1 MAPRRSTPAAAPPR
15 SRSAAA
21 GQKIYFVSLGCPKN
35 QVDTELMLGQVEAA
49 GHQLVQA
56 PEGADVIVIN
66 TCAFID
72 AAKEES
78 VDTILEMAQHKGKTG
93 KLVVTGCLAQ
103 RYADDLAKDIPEIDH
118 ILGSADFQ
126 SLAKAI
132 APAGTIALPSGK
144 AKQRKALPVI
154 QVSETPT
161 YIYDHEA
168 PRKRIGAT
176 HSAYVKI
183 AEGCDRPCSFCIIPK
198 LRGPQRSRSID
209 DIVAEA
215 HGLAAGGA
223 RELNLIAQDLTRY
236 GWDQG
241 SSPASRQTL
250 AQLLR
255 ALGKVDVDWIRLH
268 YTFPSAFDDELI
280 DVIASEP
287 KVVKYIDVPLQH
299 ISDAMLKRMRRGHSS
314 RVTRE
319 LVKTLRARIDNLVLR
334 TTFIVGHPG
343 ETAEEFDELC
353 AFVAESKFDRAGAFT
368 YSVEPG
374 TTSAM
379 LPHRVAEDV
388 MAERQQRLMEI
399 QRVISR
405 ERHEAMVGSEIDV
418 LVEGVS
424 SESEYLLEGRW
435 YGQAPGIDG
444 VTYLA
449 DGQVPAGSLVRAR
462 VTQASDYD
470 LAATLELV
478 APN

>member
-1 MAPRRSTPAAAPPR
+1 MPSRRPAAQPAP
-15 SRSAAA
+15 AE
-21 GQKIYFVSLGCPKN
+21 GQRIYFVSLGCPKN
-35 QVDTELMLGQVEAA
+35 QVDTELMLGQVAAA
-49 GHQLVQA
+49 GHALVDS
-56 PEGADVIVIN
+56 PEGADVIVVN

-78 VDTILEMAQHKGKTG
+78 VETILEMAQHKAAGKRRG
-93 KLVVTGCLAQ
+93 ASKLVVTGCLAQ
-103 RYADDLAKDIPEIDH
+103 RYADDLARDIPEIDH

-126 SLAKAI
+126 SLSTALAQ
-132 APAGTIALPSGK
+132 APAAKLPSGK
-144 AKQRKALPVI
+144 AKARRALPVI
-154 QVSETPT
+154 QVSETPA

-168 PRKRIGAT
+168 PRVRIGAR

-198 LRGPQRSRSID
+198 LRGPQRSRPID

-215 HGLAAGGA
+215 RGLAAEGA
-223 RELNLIAQDLTRY
+223 VEINLIAQDLTRY

-241 SSPASRQTL
+241 SSPATRQTL

-255 ALGKVDVDWIRLH
+255 ELGKIDDLHWIRLH
-268 YTFPSAFDDELI
+268 YTFPSAFDDDLI
-280 DVIASEP
+280 DAIAAEP
-287 KVVKYIDVPLQH
+287 KVAKYIDVPLQH

-319 LVKTLRARIDNLVLR
+319 LIEKLRARIDDVVLR

-343 ETAEEFDELC
+343 ETDAEFDELC
-353 AFVAESKFDRAGAFT
+353 AFVAESGFDRAGAFT
-368 YSVEPG
+368 YSIEPG
-374 TTSAM
+374 TTSAL
-379 LPHRVAEDV
+379 LPNRVEPAV
-388 MAERQQRLMEI
+388 AAERQQKLMEI
-399 QRVISR
+399 QRGISR
-405 ERHEAMVGSEIDV
+405 ARHEAMVGREIEV
-418 LVEGVS
+418 LVEGES

-449 DGQVPAGSLVRAR
+449 DGRVPPGSIVRAR

-470 LAATLELV
+470 LAATLEL
-478 APN
+478 

>member
-1 MAPRRSTPAAAPPR
+1 VDSQR
-15 SRSAAA
+15 
-21 GQKIYFVSLGCPKN
+21 IYFVSLGCPKN
-35 QVDTELMLGQVEAA
+35 QVDTELMLGQVQAA
-49 GHQLVQA
+49 GHALVDA
-56 PEGADVIVIN
+56 PEDADVLVVN

-78 VDTILEMAQHKGKTG
+78 VDTILEMAEYKKAAKGR

-103 RYADDLAKDIPEIDH
+103 RYSDDLVKDIPEIDH
-118 ILGSADFQ
+118 ILGSSDFQ
-126 SLAKAI
+126 SIAKALN
-132 APAGTIALPSGK
+132 AKPARGK
-144 AKQRKALPVI
+144 KKLPVV
-154 QVSETPT
+154 QVTETPE
-161 YIYDHEA
+161 YIYDHDA
-168 PRKRIGAT
+168 PRVRIGAR

-198 LRGPQRSRSID
+198 LRGPQRSRTID

-215 HGLAAGGA
+215 RALAAEGVV
-223 RELNLIAQDLTRY
+223 EVNLIAQDLTRY

-241 SSPASRQTL
+241 TSPASRQTL

-255 ALGKVDVDWIRLH
+255 QLGKIDDLEWIRLH

-280 DVIASEP
+280 DAIASVP
-287 KVVKYIDVPLQH
+287 KVLKYVDVPLQH
-299 ISDAMLKRMRRGHSS
+299 IADPMLKRMRRGHSS

-319 LVKTLRARIDNLVLR
+319 LVKNLRARIDDVVIR

-343 ETAEEFDELC
+343 ETQEEFDELC
-353 AFVAESKFDRAGAFT
+353 AFVADAKFERAGAFT
-368 YSVEPG
+368 YSIEPG

-379 LPHRVAEDV
+379 LPNRVDPAISEQ
-388 MAERQQRLMEI
+388 RQQTLMEI
-399 QRVISR
+399 QRKISR
-405 ERHEAMVGSEIDV
+405 ERNEAMVGKELTV

-449 DGQVPAGSLVRAR
+449 NGQAPAGSLVRAR

-470 LAATLELV
+470 LAASLEL
-478 APN
+478 